1 MSSFKLCNYI
11 NGEFVPP
18 TSGKYINNINPA
30 TQQINNQIPD
40 SDYRDV
46 ANAVKAAKE
55 AYKTWGKLH
64 FKERAVYLDKIVA
77 VMRNDETFAALA
89 KADSDDMGKP
99 INFMKEMDVPGAIG
113 QFEEYS
119 RMIQCETTPYYQMID
134 AVGIE
139 HRNPVGL
146 VGLISPW
153 NFPVMLFCI
162 KVSVAIVCGNCVI
175 CKPSELTPTS
185 SYLVCKV
192 FDQIGLPK
200 GVVNVVHGYGDKA
213 GEPISGHPAIRA
225 ISFTGG
231 SVTGS
236 RISKIAAPKLK
247 KLQLELGGKN
257 PAIVFND
264 CYLDETVQGIAM
276 SEFLNTGQVCC
287 SGSRLLVQ
295 SGIAKEFI
303 EKLKKHVETVMI
315 PAIGDPMSGNT
326 MLGPLA
332 SRGHFDKVVGYLA
345 LAKREGGTVICGGKY
360 GKEVAKRLPSKFADG
375 NWFEPTIVTGL
386 DDKSRTCMEE
396 IFGPILT
403 VHTFETEE
411 EALRIANQVDY
422 GLAASVWTSDIRR
435 GQRVARELEAGS
447 VWINCYLYQDGRMP
461 FGGFKN
467 SGVQREGGRHS
478 IDFFTEIKSIT
489 SKL

>member
-1 MSSFKLCNYI
+1 MQKLCNFI
-11 NGEFVPP
+11 NGELVPP
-18 TSGKYINNINPA
+18 VSGKYIDNINPA
-30 TQQINNQIPD
+30 TQEIINAIPD

-46 ANAVKAAKE
+46 ETAINAAQV
-55 AYKTWGKLH
+55 AYKKWGKLH
-64 FKERAVYLDKIVA
+64 FKERAVYLDKIA
-77 VMRNDETFAALA
+77 EVMKEDKTFQQLA
-89 KADSDDMGKP
+89 RADSIDMGKP
-99 INFMKEMDVPGAIG
+99 ISLMRQMDVPAAIDE
-113 QFEEYS
+113 FEKYS
-119 RMIQCETTPYYQMID
+119 KLIQCATTPYYQMSD

-139 HRNPVGL
+139 HRNPIGI

-153 NFPVMLFCI
+153 NFPILLICI

-185 SYLVCKV
+185 SYLLCKIFKQV
-192 FDQIGLPK
+192 GLPP
-200 GVVNVVHGYGDKA
+200 GVVNVVHGYGMKA
-213 GEPISGHPAIRA
+213 GEPITSAHAVRA

-236 RISKIAAPKLK
+236 RISSIAAPKLK

-257 PAIVFND
+257 AAIVFND
-264 CYLDETVQGIAM
+264 CYLDETVQGIAV

-287 SGSRLLVQ
+287 SGSRLLIQ
-295 SGIAKEFI
+295 KGISDRFI
-303 EKLKKHVETVMI
+303 EKLKQHVNDVYI
-315 PAIGDPMSGNT
+315 PAIGDPLSEKT
-326 MLGPLA
+326 MMGPLV
-332 SRGHFDKVVGYLA
+332 STTHFKKVKKYLD
-345 LAKREGGTVICGGKY
+345 LAIQEGGSIICGGKY
-360 GKEVAKRLPSKFADG
+360 GRDIGNKLSSSLMNG
-375 NWFEPTIVTGL
+375 NWFEPTIVVGL
-386 DDKSRTCMEE
+386 DDKCRCAMEE

-411 EALRIANQVDY
+411 EAIAIANQVDY

-447 VWINCYLYQDGRMP
+447 VWINCYLYGDNRMP

-467 SGVQREGGRHS
+467 SGVQREGGKHS
-478 IDFFTEIKSIT
+478 IDFFTEIKSIV